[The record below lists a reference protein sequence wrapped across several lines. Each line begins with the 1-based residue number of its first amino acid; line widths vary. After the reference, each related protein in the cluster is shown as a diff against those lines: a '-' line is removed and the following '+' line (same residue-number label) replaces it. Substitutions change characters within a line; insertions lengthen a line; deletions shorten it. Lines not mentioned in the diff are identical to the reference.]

1 MLAQS
6 AEISSQDDLAWPQ
19 LRRKINKLASHTQ
32 RRRGSSDCLLTPM
45 ILRSKWRACVGA
57 GKKPTTEK
65 RQMFV
70 EPKSC
75 RSRTQWKEQHNTSLF
90 ARKKG
95 EKRLGEEEAGQ
106 TEQIIHVRI
115 TGRKGRRSQGSV
127 YPTDEKKTWNFTLEG
142 ENRWMLKLLPC
153 HSQTFGGDKSSTS
166 TSKAAPRVCGNLLG
180 HKWVVETN

>member
-1 MLAQS
+1 MHENEQHTRRFRERLLIEFVRMLAQS

-32 RRRGSSDCLLTPM
+32 TRRGSSDCLLTPM
-45 ILRSKWRACVGA
+45 ILWPKWRACVGA

-127 YPTDEKKTWNFTLEG
+127 YPTDEKKN
-142 ENRWMLKLLPC
+142 LKLY
-153 HSQTFGGDKSSTS
+153 FGGRKSMDA
-166 TSKAAPRVCGNLLG
+166 KAVAMSLADLR
-180 HKWVVETN
+180 WR

>member
-1 MLAQS
+1 MHENEQHTRRFRERLLIEFVRMLAQS

-32 RRRGSSDCLLTPM
+32 TRRGSSDCLLTPM
-45 ILRSKWRACVGA
+45 ILWPKWRACVGA

-95 EKRLGEEEAGQ
+95 EKRLGEEEAGPDR
-106 TEQIIHVRI
+106 TNHTRSHNGEKGKKISRFGVPDRRKKNLKLYFG
-115 TGRKGRRSQGSV
+115 GRKSMDAKAVAMSLA
-127 YPTDEKKTWNFTLEG
+127 DL
-142 ENRWMLKLLPC
+142 RW
-153 HSQTFGGDKSSTS
+153 
-166 TSKAAPRVCGNLLG
+166 R
-180 HKWVVETN
+180 